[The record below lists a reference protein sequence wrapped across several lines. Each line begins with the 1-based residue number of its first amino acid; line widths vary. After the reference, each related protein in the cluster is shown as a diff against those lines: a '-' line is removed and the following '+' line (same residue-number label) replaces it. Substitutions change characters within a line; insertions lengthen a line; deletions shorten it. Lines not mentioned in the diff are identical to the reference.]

1 MHFLKLKIGLKS
13 DNSLS
18 NLPVRTLNIQQPP
31 SLVGAG
37 QVQPESSGKCPLP
50 GSDVDVSHPE
60 KIKLFSKYLITK
72 KAT

>member
-18 NLPVRTLNIQQPP
+18 NLPVRTRNIWQLP

-37 QVQPESSGKCPLP
+37 QVLPESSGMCPLP
-50 GSDVDVSHPE
+50 GTDVVVSHPE
-60 KIKLFSKYLITK
+60 KIKSITK
-72 KAT
+72 KAI